1 MRRIYLRLFVV
12 SIFIV
17 YPVLSYSQKELRI
30 KENFDFDWKFILND
44 SVEAS
49 APVYDDSKW
58 EDVQL
63 PHDWSIGLSFNE
75 KCGASMAFLPGGTGW
90 DRKRFKVPV

>member
-1 MRRIYLRLFVV
+1 MVFP
-12 SIFIV
+12 V
-17 YPVLSYSQKELRI
+17 YSYSQKEIRLR
-30 KENFDFDWKFILND
+30 ENFDFDWKFILND
-44 SVEAS
+44 STEAS

-75 KCGASMAFLPGGTGW
+75 KNGGSMAFLPGGIGW
-90 DRKRFKVPV
+90 YRKTFICPG